1 MNTPIRFQVNKR
13 VEAALKNHHPWI
25 YRNQC
30 SSALDALPVGSLV
43 KIFGTKN
50 NFLGL
55 GIHEPLSAVAIR
67 VFSFQ
72 DFEPSPTFF
81 LNKLRRAHEKR
92 LPQILECNTN
102 AYRLLHGEADG
113 FPGVTLDVYGTTGV
127 VVFYLKS
134 WRHYLENP
142 LKEFAKELGLEKLY
156 VKAAHGEQS
165 DPQMENILSGE
176 REIVSEPVWFLED
189 GLDFPAYPVSGLK
202 TGFFLDL
209 REVRLVLPH
218 LIKKGQTVL
227 NLFAADGVFSAQ
239 ALKAGASQVVSVER
253 HDTGKAHF
261 NELCKRWKIPF
272 ESRDWIEGDVWEYL
286 GQASADKKF
295 DVVIVD
301 PPSLASKKDQL
312 PALKGTWSRL
322 HAATL
327 SRLAP
332 NGTLISISCTER
344 LATQDQIE
352 WTKSAAKSQGL
363 ELKLLKIL
371 PPNFDH
377 PEMKNLP
384 ERNYFR
390 AIAWGT
396 S

>member
-25 YRNQC
+25 FRNQC
-30 SSALDALPVGSLV
+30 SSALDAIPVGSLV
-43 KIFGTKN
+43 KIYGTKN

-55 GIHEPLSAVAIR
+55 GIFEPLSAVAIR

-92 LPQILECNTN
+92 LPHIVECNTN

-113 FPGVTLDVYGTTGV
+113 FPGVTLDVYDKTGV

-134 WRHYLENP
+134 WRPFIENP
-142 LKEFAKELGLEKLY
+142 LKNFAEEIGLKKLY
-156 VKAAHGEQS
+156 VKTAHGNQDE
-165 DPQMENILSGE
+165 PQLENLLSGE
-176 REIVSEPVWFLED
+176 KESVPEPVWFLED
-189 GLDFPAYPVSGLK
+189 GLVFPAYPVSGLK

-253 HDTGKAHF
+253 HDAGRAHF
-261 NELCKRWKIPF
+261 EALCKRWKIPF
-272 ESRDWIEGDVWEYL
+272 ESRDWIEGDAWEYL
-286 GQASADKKF
+286 EKTSPDKKF

-312 PALKGTWSRL
+312 PTLKGTWSRL
-322 HAATL
+322 HTAAL
-327 SRLAP
+327 SQLAP
-332 NGTLISISCTER
+332 DGILISISCTER
-344 LATQDQIE
+344 LLAQDQIE
-352 WTKSAAKSQGL
+352 WTKSAAKSMGL
-363 ELKLLKIL
+363 QLKLLKVL

-384 ERNYFR
+384 ERNYFH
-390 AIAWGT
+390 AVAWKNA
-396 S
+396 